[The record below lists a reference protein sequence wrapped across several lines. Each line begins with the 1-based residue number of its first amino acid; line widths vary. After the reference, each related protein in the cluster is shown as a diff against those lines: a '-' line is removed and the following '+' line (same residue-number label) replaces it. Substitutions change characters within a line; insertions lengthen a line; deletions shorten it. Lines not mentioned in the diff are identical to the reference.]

1 MDPIRV
7 ITENCTA
14 CKLCLKACTYDA
26 ITMTGPPEP
35 KGGRPTAVIDLA
47 KCTICGACV
56 DACKRFKA
64 IVITRVTFK
73 GQDIKQHSGI
83 AVFAEHRRGK
93 LVSVVSEIV
102 GAARELQ
109 KELSAQGH
117 GGSEVGAG
125 KDAHAPTPV
134 IAVLVGNG
142 VRKYTDELLS
152 YGVDEIWMVDNP
164 TIGDFDE
171 DVQTDIIS
179 EIIMEKKPEI
189 FLGGGT
195 IVGRSLLPRVA
206 ARILTG
212 LTADCTELSI
222 DPSTMFLRQTRP
234 AFGGNIMATILT
246 QNHRPQMATVR
257 HKVMKPADKVAS
269 PKGTI
274 VEFPHIKVPKPRVE
288 FLEFVEEKTAT
299 VNLVEADVIVS
310 GGRGLKDP
318 KNFALIEKLAL
329 AAGGAVG
336 SSRAAVDAGWIAYSH
351 QVGQTGKTVKPK
363 VYIACGISG
372 AIQHLAGMKGSD
384 MIIAINSDPNA
395 PIFDVAH
402 YGIVGDL
409 FQVVP
414 ELAKRLEN
422 GA

>member
-7 ITENCTA
+7 ITQNCVG
-14 CKLCLKACTYDA
+14 CNLCVKSCPFDA
-26 ITMTGPPEP
+26 IALTGPLVQ
-35 KGGRPTAVIDLA
+35 GRTDRNTAVIDLG
-47 KCTICGACV
+47 KCTLCGACV
-56 DACKRFKA
+56 EACKRYNA
-64 IVITRVTFK
+64 IVITRRTFK
-73 GQDIKQHSGI
+73 GQDVSRYSGI

-93 LVSVVSEIV
+93 IASVVPEII
-102 GAARELQ
+102 GAARELAKQ
-109 KELSAQGH
+109 RSCTVNAIL
-117 GGSEVGAG
+117 VG
-125 KDAHAPTPV
+125 KDARA
-134 IAVLVGNG
+134 L
-142 VRKYTDELLS
+142 TDELLS
-152 YGVDEIWMVDNP
+152 YGVDEVWMIDNSD
-164 TIGDFDE
+164 IGDFDE
-171 DVQTDIIS
+171 DVQADLVA
-179 EIIMEKKPEI
+179 EILLEKKPEV

-195 IVGRSLLPRVA
+195 VIGRSLLPRVA

-222 DPSTMFLRQTRP
+222 DPETQLLKQTRP
-234 AFGGNIMATILT
+234 AFGGNIMATILC

-257 HKVMKPADKVAS
+257 HKVMTPAEKVAS
-269 PKGTI
+269 PQGKV
-274 VEFPHIKVPKPRVE
+274 VELNHIKVPKSKLQ

-310 GGRGLKDP
+310 GGRGIKDP
-318 KNFALIEKLAL
+318 KNFDIIEKLAL
-329 AAGGAVG
+329 ATGGAVG
-336 SSRAAVDAGWIAYSH
+336 ASRAAVDAGWIPYSH
-351 QVGQTGKTVKPK
+351 QVGQTGKTVKPT

-414 ELAKRLEN
+414 ELIRRLETI
-422 GA
+422 G

>member
-1 MDPIRV
+1 MV
-7 ITENCTA
+7 
-14 CKLCLKACTYDA
+14 
-26 ITMTGPPEP
+26 PE
-35 KGGRPTAVIDLA
+35 I
-47 KCTICGACV
+47 I
-56 DACKRFKA
+56 
-64 IVITRVTFK
+64 
-73 GQDIKQHSGI
+73 
-83 AVFAEHRRGK
+83 
-93 LVSVVSEIV
+93 

-109 KELSAQGH
+109 KELSAPL
-117 GGSEVGAG
+117 SAVRVGA
-125 KDAHAPTPV
+125 
-134 IAVLVGNG
+134 G
-142 VRKYTDELLS
+142 VRKYAEELLS
-152 YGVDEIWMVDNP
+152 YGVDEVWMIDNP
-164 TIGDFDE
+164 GIGDFDE
-171 DVQTDIIS
+171 DVHAELVTQILL
-179 EIIMEKKPEI
+179 EKRPEI

-195 IVGRSLLPRVA
+195 VWGRSLLPRVA

-222 DPSTMFLRQTRP
+222 DPATMLLRQTRP

-257 HKVMKPADKVAS
+257 HKVMKPAERVVN

-274 VEFPHIKVPKPRVE
+274 IEFGHIEVPKSQLE

-310 GGRGLKDP
+310 GGRGIKDP

-329 AAGGAVG
+329 ATGGAVG
-336 SSRAAVDAGWIAYSH
+336 ASRAAVDAGWIPYSH

-384 MIIAINSDPNA
+384 MIVAINSDPNA

-409 FQVVP
+409 FQVIP
-414 ELAKRLEN
+414 ELVRRLEA
-422 GA
+422 GE